1 MLHKRKVSRLG
12 HLAAI
17 AVCAGVVCACVVLP
31 AVISPGGARAQ
42 QPDDAGNGLPAP
54 GPEAYASLQKLE
66 AELDR
71 SGGTVV
77 AEVGPH
83 AVTWADIADIIRA
96 MPPIAGGVPFPMLY
110 QRAATQALEQ
120 AALAL
125 RGEATGLDNDPV
137 VRRRMRNA
145 ASDALATEVIRRSLA
160 PNLTDQ
166 ALHATYDALVAN
178 KPAPEEVDIRLSMV
192 DTKAEATALIGQLNS
207 GANFAELATKFSKDG
222 TAANGGDLGYARRDL
237 LSPEIGAVA
246 FALAPGQI
254 TAYPV
259 RSGSAWFIIRVE
271 SRRQPAAPSFE
282 AARGALEQD
291 IIHAGAPFL
300 MQQAL
305 KSAPVKYHG
314 VTGTS
319 GAKDPK

>member
-1 MLHKRKVSRLG
+1 MRYMRTVSTLLG
-12 HLAAI
+12 LAAI
-17 AVCAGVVCACVVLP
+17 VVSATGAFAQTQGGP
-31 AVISPGGARAQ
+31 AA
-42 QPDDAGNGLPAP
+42 GLPAP
-54 GPEAYASLQKLE
+54 GPEAFASLQKLE

-77 AEVGPH
+77 ADVGPH

-96 MPPIAGGVPFPMLY
+96 MPPIAGGVPFPVLY

-125 RGEATGLDNDPV
+125 RGETSGLDKDPV

-145 ASDALATEVIRRSLA
+145 ADQALATEVIRRSLA

-178 KPAPEEVDIRLSMV
+178 KAAPEEVDIRLIMT

-222 TAANGGDLGYARRDL
+222 TAQNGGELGYARQDL

-246 FALAPGQI
+246 FAMAPGQM

-259 RSGSAWFIIRVE
+259 RSGNGWFVIRVE
-271 SRRQPAAPSFE
+271 SRRQPAAPTFA
-282 AARGALEQD
+282 AARGPLEQD

-300 MQQAL
+300 MRQAL
-305 KSAPVKYHG
+305 KSAPVSYHG
-314 VTGTS
+314 AAGTN
-319 GAKDPK
+319 AKKDAE